1 MTDDNLPDEQEQTEQ
16 PPEQETAVTTR
27 RRPKG
32 NRSDE
37 DTSEEK
43 DRVDQL
49 RDTFSSKTLIGI
61 IVGAIIVAS
70 LLLAA
75 FSVETGPGEIV
86 ADWTDLNREVTKLR
100 EDVSQNVFN
109 PALYSATADSMEN
122 GDAKAWMNLEIA
134 SALMATALQPEDANQ
149 LQSQFQQQR
158 PPSNILAG
166 DATTIQNRLTQLQ
179 TAATYLDKALAFFG
193 ESSTDEHPLR
203 SLGHYR
209 SSYSAAYVSEARLL
223 IEGAEAFNT
232 NRDNV
237 VKFLEQAL
245 RALPATLSAESDST
259 DNTIQS
265 LRSQITQRLDVFKTM
280 TEAKFDP
287 SSSPQTGVPSEAI
300 YSWIGSYITARNSIQ
315 TAAPNES
322 DDDDDSEEAGE
333 TTPTPNP
340 SDDGDFPLEENN
352 SEQESPN
359 QPATDSPQDTPDDS
373 DPSQE

>member
-32 NRSDE
+32 NRRDE

-86 ADWTDLNREVTKLR
+86 ADWTELNREVSKLR
-100 EDVSQNVFN
+100 EDVNQNVFN

-122 GDAKAWMNLEIA
+122 RDAQAWMNLEIA

-149 LQSQFQQQR
+149 LQPQFQQQR

-179 TAATYLDKALAFFG
+179 TAATYLDKALAFFS

-209 SSYSAAYVSEARLL
+209 SCYSAAYVSEARLL

-245 RALPATLSAESDST
+245 MALPATLSAESDST
-259 DNTIQS
+259 DNAIQA

-287 SSSPQTGVPSEAI
+287 SSSLQAGVPSEAI
-300 YSWIGSYITARNSIQ
+300 YSWIGTYITAKNSIQ
-315 TAAPNES
+315 PAAPNES

-340 SDDGDFPLEENN
+340 SDDGDFPLEDNN
-352 SEQESPN
+352 SEQQSPN
-359 QPATDSPQDTPDDS
+359 QPATDSPQDTPDDG
-373 DPSQE
+373 DPTQE